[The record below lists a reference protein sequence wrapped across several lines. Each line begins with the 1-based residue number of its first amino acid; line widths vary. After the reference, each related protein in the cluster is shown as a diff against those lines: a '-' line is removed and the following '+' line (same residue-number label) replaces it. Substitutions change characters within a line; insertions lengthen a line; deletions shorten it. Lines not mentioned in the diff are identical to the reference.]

1 MRDTTERPEVL
12 DAGCAKLVGTDT
24 TNIVNE
30 ARVLM
35 SDVAAY
41 AEMSSKPNPF
51 GDGRA
56 AQKIA
61 DLLL

>member
-1 MRDTTERPEVL
+1 MRHTTEPPEVL
-12 DAGCAKLVGTDT
+12 DAGCTKLVGTDT

-41 AEMSSKPNPF
+41 AKMSTKPNPF
-51 GDGRA
+51 W
-56 AQKIA
+56 
-61 DLLL
+61 